1 MRLYKNE
8 LRFFT
13 LEWSAVSA
21 CLFLAGTLNLYIGVS
36 HIAIGVPPIGA
47 GGPAAPPPPVFKNLQ
62 TGPNSFLKNKRLLD
76 RPLKLVTLLLE
87 KLIIHLFSIYLWL
100 CERT

>member
-47 GGPAAPPPPVFKNLQ
+47 GGGGRPPPQ
-62 TGPNSFLKNKRLLD
+62 FLKTCR
-76 RPLKLVTLLLE
+76 RAPTV
-87 KLIIHLFSIYLWL
+87 F
-100 CERT
+100 